1 MTSFLFLVGHA
12 IFLWP
17 VWGRARTS
25 PHSRCRLTS
34 TVFSDDPQL
43 ALRNMHREPT
53 ALSPVSRC
61 LRDLW
66 GEVFTQ
72 ELRITNER
80 LIAENSSLVEQ
91 VTELRQ
97 INNILE
103 ETWPPHAKPA

>member
-1 MTSFLFLVGHA
+1 
-12 IFLWP
+12 
-17 VWGRARTS
+17 
-25 PHSRCRLTS
+25 
-34 TVFSDDPQL
+34 
-43 ALRNMHREPT
+43 MHRGST

-91 VTELRQ
+91 VTELRR

-103 ETWPPHAKPA
+103 TDLAASRQAFVEEIANLCVADMGTSVTALASQR

>member
-1 MTSFLFLVGHA
+1 M
-12 IFLWP
+12 
-17 VWGRARTS
+17 
-25 PHSRCRLTS
+25 
-34 TVFSDDPQL
+34 FSDDPQL

-91 VTELRQ
+91 VTELRR